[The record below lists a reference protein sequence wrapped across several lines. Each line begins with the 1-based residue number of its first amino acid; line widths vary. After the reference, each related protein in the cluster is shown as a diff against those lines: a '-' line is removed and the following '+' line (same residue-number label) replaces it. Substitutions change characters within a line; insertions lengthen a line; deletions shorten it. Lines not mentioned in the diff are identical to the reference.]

1 MFIDVSIMD
10 DVALIR
16 TLEKGQLSVFTT
28 QQLAVE
34 MSMDI
39 SSATVRLNRLV
50 KKGVLQRVMRGRYV
64 LPSVDI
70 IALAS
75 NIYTP
80 SYVSLLAAFAYYGT
94 TTQSPKVI
102 DVINPIRSYTLPIK
116 LEKGNFEIRF
126 IKVQPNFI
134 YGYTKFLSDGN
145 AVLIA
150 EKEKAI
156 VDSLL
161 FPQYI
166 NLDEAAVCIIE
177 GIDKKKAIEYAIRTK
192 RQSVMKRLGYLLS
205 TKDILCDTKDFPKL
219 SDTFVPLDPR
229 LPRRGKYD
237 KIWRVIINRVI
248 E

>member
-1 MFIDVSIMD
+1 MFIDISVMD
-10 DVALIR
+10 DITLVR
-16 TLEKGQLSVFTT
+16 NLEKGQLSVFST
-28 QQLAVE
+28 QQLTVE
-34 MSMDI
+34 MNMDI

-50 KKGVLQRVMRGRYV
+50 KKGVLQRIMRGRYV
-64 LPSVDI
+64 LPSADI
-70 IALAS
+70 ISLAS

-102 DVINPIRSYTLPIK
+102 DVINPIRSYTLQIK

-126 IKVQPNFI
+126 IKVHPYLI
-134 YGYTKFLSDGN
+134 YGYTKSVNDGK
-145 AVLIA
+145 ATLIA
-150 EKEKAI
+150 EKEKTI

-161 FPQYI
+161 FPQYV
-166 NLDEAAVCIIE
+166 NLDEAAACIME
-177 GIDKKKAIEYAIRTK
+177 GIDKKKAIQYAIRTK

-205 TKDILCDTKDFPKL
+205 SKDIVFSTKNLPKL
-219 SDTFVPLDPR
+219 SDTYVPLDPS

-237 KIWRVIINRVI
+237 KKWRVIVNRVI